1 MKLKKIVKTILKTII
16 IIITILTFNL
26 LIFINASKAA
36 TKETYKLEAIG
47 PSITLIKYKGEAI
60 TAYYVGYA
68 GKMYNYPA
76 YCLDKTKKFITK
88 ELSYKVT
95 EEGEIND
102 VTLWRYIVNGYPYK
116 EISELGCKDRDE
128 AYVATQAAIYYYI
141 YDQKIEDYEPIGEA
155 GKRTIE
161 AMKTIIKNAE
171 NTEETPITEAIKI
184 NKIDSKF
191 KQDNIEKNYA
201 SKTYQVNC
209 SLPLEK
215 YEVTLQ
221 GLEED
226 IANLKVTDME
236 NNIKTEF
243 KPNEKFKILIPIEK
257 LKKSTNFQITIQAKV
272 QAKPVIY
279 AIPND
284 NLYQDFAIPA
294 TTEEEI
300 VNETTDEP
308 YPENETTIKII
319 KQDKETKKRIEGAI
333 FEILDIDKKTIYE
346 NLKTN
351 EEGEIVINNMM
362 PGTYYIRETKAKEGY
377 ILSSELIKI
386 EVLLNQNI
394 EIYFYN
400 LKEAP
405 PEIKIDEE
413 EPKKIITV
421 NQKEKLPVTGM

>member
-1 MKLKKIVKTILKTII
+1 
-16 IIITILTFNL
+16 
-26 LIFINASKAA
+26 
-36 TKETYKLEAIG
+36 
-47 PSITLIKYKGEAI
+47 
-60 TAYYVGYA
+60 
-68 GKMYNYPA
+68 
-76 YCLDKTKKFITK
+76 
-88 ELSYKVT
+88 
-95 EEGEIND
+95 
-102 VTLWRYIVNGYPYK
+102 
-116 EISELGCKDRDE
+116 
-128 AYVATQAAIYYYI
+128 
-141 YDQKIEDYEPIGEA
+141 
-155 GKRTIE
+155 
-161 AMKTIIKNAE
+161 
-171 NTEETPITEAIKI
+171 
-184 NKIDSKF
+184 
-191 KQDNIEKNYA
+191 
-201 SKTYQVNC
+201 
-209 SLPLEK
+209 
-215 YEVTLQ
+215 
-221 GLEED
+221 
-226 IANLKVTDME
+226 ME

-421 NQKEKLPVTGM
+421 NQEEKLPVTGM